1 LAKDHIQVKNSLNNL
16 VVFYLKQERYSEA
29 EPLMLRLFKILQR
42 KLGSKHPETIYCQES
57 LAMLRQNLNYAERD
71 LPYFKHKGKKGKSP
85 KKRNKFWE
93 L

>member
-1 LAKDHIQVKNSLNNL
+1 
-16 VVFYLKQERYSEA
+16 
-29 EPLMLRLFKILQR
+29 MLRLFKSLQR
-42 KLGSKHPETIYCQES
+42 KLGSKHPETIDCQES
-57 LAMLRQNLNYAERD
+57 LEMLRQHLNYAER